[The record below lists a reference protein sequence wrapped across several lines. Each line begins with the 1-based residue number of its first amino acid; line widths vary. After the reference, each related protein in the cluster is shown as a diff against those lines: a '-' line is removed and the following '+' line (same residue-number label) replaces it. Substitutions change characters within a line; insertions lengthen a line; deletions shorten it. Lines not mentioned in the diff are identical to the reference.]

1 MLVSFRHN
9 LIFIKSWK
17 TAGTSSEVYLQQA
30 LWGFVPGAAQ
40 GWKVYKDGFCTPR
53 GGGPKRLSIAQQFKI
68 VGAGRLPWNCF
79 GKIGRLRNHSVP
91 DQIRDSLGGNF
102 WGNSKKIVNVRNP
115 FDLLVSGYF
124 FQNRSR
130 QNRPD
135 FEEWLRGLGKK
146 PFPFLSHLDDSWTV
160 IRYESLQDDL
170 SQAVISM
177 GMTAPSQ
184 LPRLKTAIRP
194 AESKDYRDFYT
205 PGTRRIVENRYGDWL
220 EVFGYRF

>member
-17 TAGTSSEVYLQQA
+17 TAGTSSEAYLQEA
-30 LWGFVPGAAQ
+30 LWGFLPGHSQ

-53 GGGPKRLSIAQQFKI
+53 GASQRPSIAQQLKI
-68 VGAGRLPWNCF
+68 VAAGRLPWNSF
-79 GKIGRLRNHSVP
+79 GKISRLRNHSRP

-102 WGNSKKIVNVRNP
+102 WGKSKKIVNVRNP

-124 FQNRSR
+124 FHHPSP

-135 FEEWLRGLGKK
+135 FEEWLRGHGLK

-160 IRYESLQDDL
+160 IRYESLQEDL
-170 SQAVISM
+170 NQAVISM
-177 GMTAPSQ
+177 GMTAPGQ
-184 LPRLKTAIRP
+184 LPRHKTAIRP
-194 AESKDYRDFYT
+194 AESKDYRDLYT